1 MQPYEDFL
9 STVFNG
15 FDVHSEFKI
24 KVFKYWSKYH
34 SDFYFYS
41 HSTIDP
47 SINCGIDGYKRPPI
61 KGDSI
66 LFPSNMTNFDK
77 NMINEPDLF
86 HDTYTEV
93 IRYYED
99 RPIAM
104 NGKPS
109 RYKECEDQARLKSSI
124 KNELHIPILEMKEKQ
139 FWKDTFRN
147 SMDEL
152 KFFWRDQHHYLENNN
167 L

>member
-15 FDVHSEFKI
+15 FNIHSEFKI
-24 KVFKYWSKYH
+24 KVFKYWSRYH
-34 SDFYFYS
+34 SNLFFGERD
-41 HSTIDP
+41 T
-47 SINCGIDGYKRPPI
+47 SINCEIDGYNRPHII
-61 KGDSI
+61 KEDSI

-77 NMINEPDLF
+77 NMIYEPDLF
-86 HDTYTEV
+86 HDTYSEV
-93 IRYYED
+93 INYYED
-99 RPIAM
+99 RYINI
-104 NGKPS
+104 NGRSS
-109 RYKECEDQARLKSSI
+109 RYKECKSQARLKSSI
-124 KNELHIPILEMKEKQ
+124 KNELHIPILEMREKQ

-152 KFFWRDQHHYLENNN
+152 KLFWHDQHHYLENNN